1 MLLRLAKVKPGY
13 ARFGVA
19 FKRGFG
25 SDKLT
30 KDEIIREVYA
40 YKTCILMLQRISR
53 KNEGEDLRDLQKL
66 RDLAFDSQARPSLVN
81 PLLGYTFQGIGFTL
95 VPLNHINEGTFTG
108 IWSNDLSERAVES
121 MEKLMQEQIDDIL
134 RQMNEDEVEE
144 AELRKVCCII
154 T

>member
-40 YKTCILMLQRISR
+40 YKTSILMLQRISR
-53 KNEGEDLRDLQKL
+53 KNEGEHLRDLQKL

-81 PLLGYTFQGIGFTL
+81 PLLGYTFQGIG
-95 VPLNHINEGTFTG
+95 TFTG
-108 IWSNDLSERAVES
+108 ILSNDLSERAVES